1 MQPSNL
7 LRSNLAG
14 LALLAP
20 AALLSDLLLRPART
34 L

>member
-7 LRSNLAG
+7 LRSTETSLAI
-14 LALLAP
+14 LSL
-20 AALLSDLLLRPART
+20 AALLNARLLRPART

>member
-7 LRSNLAG
+7 LRSTELSLAILSLAG
-14 LALLAP
+14 
-20 AALLSDLLLRPART
+20 LLLRPART

>member
-7 LRSNLAG
+7 LRSTELSLAFQSLAG
-14 LALLAP
+14 LLLAR
-20 AALLSDLLLRPART
+20 LLRPART

>member
-7 LRSNLAG
+7 LRSTVPSLAILS
-14 LALLAP
+14 LAE
-20 AALLSDLLLRPART
+20 LLLRPART